1 LFAELEVKMAGKSN
15 KGRNRRA
22 SHNAANS
29 SDSVVPSDAP
39 AKDNSKD
46 DSTAS
51 ESIKANANGVPT
63 VQESTSDKLE
73 VKESETNVA
82 VGEPKQDESETENSA
97 GQPKQGEFAN
107 MGL

>member
-1 LFAELEVKMAGKSN
+1 MAGKSN

-29 SDSVVPSDAP
+29 SDSVVVQSDAP
-39 AKDNSKD
+39 VKDNSKD
-46 DSTAS
+46 DSSAS
-51 ESIKANANGVPT
+51 EPIKANANGVPT

-73 VKESETNVA
+73 VKESETKVA
-82 VGEPKQDESETENSA
+82 VVEPKQGESETENSA

-107 MGL
+107 MGLIIFVS